1 MLKRLV
7 GLVAWYLGAVV
18 LAIGIVAGISNLE
31 YNLIAVLVVTPM
43 LWIPLWTLSYFL
55 GGSFWNPPHK
65 VDE

>member
-55 GGSFWNPPHK
+55 GGSFWSPPHK